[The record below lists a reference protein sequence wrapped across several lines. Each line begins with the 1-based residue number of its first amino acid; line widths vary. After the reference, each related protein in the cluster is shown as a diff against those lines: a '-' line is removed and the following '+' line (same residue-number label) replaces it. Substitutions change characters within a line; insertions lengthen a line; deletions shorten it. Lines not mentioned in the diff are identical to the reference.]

1 MHARC
6 EIPVGRL
13 RDASRRDDVIAAM
26 RSFYAAVD
34 ERLAR
39 LPGRC
44 DNRGECCRFGAYGH
58 RLYVTFLETAWFLA
72 CLEDADRATGAD
84 RVEACGPA
92 EDVCPFARGGVC
104 TTRAGRP
111 LGCRIFL
118 CDPAARD
125 WQGPVTEELL
135 AELRELHRRLDVPY
149 FYADWMT
156 VLAAVGLR

>member
-1 MHARC
+1 MVVPS
-6 EIPVGRL
+6 EIPVNDL
-13 RDASRRDDVIAAM
+13 RVAARRGDVIATM
-26 RSFYAAVD
+26 RAFYAAVD

-44 DNRGECCRFGAYGH
+44 ANRGECCRFGAYGH
-58 RLYVTFLETAWFLA
+58 RLFVTFLETACFMAWRPGGQVA
-72 CLEDADRATGAD
+72 GPEARPVGGA
-84 RVEACGPA
+84 A

-104 TTRAGRP
+104 TAREVRP

-135 AELRELHRRLDVPY
+135 GGLRGLHRRLNVPY
-149 FYADWMT
+149 FYAEWMA
-156 VLAAVGLR
+156 VLAAIGLR